1 MSSIYF
7 EQIDLSYFTT
17 NAAIGGNTG
26 GREFTFNA
34 GSSNVAAGFWI
45 RSVTFWVD
53 GNCMRGCEMWLNKAG
68 GATQLGI
75 IGQKAGNQSDTFV
88 FGDGERLTSLKL
100 WGNGYRGGRFSAV
113 EWTTSENRTFKF
125 GHLTST
131 PTYQPDIGSGFLVGL
146 FGRHAAD
153 IDCLGFA
160 VLRRIKNTR
169 LLDLVYP
176 NLQAMQVH
184 SAPESIKTIRYDNS
198 NGAVEQEFTFSGEMQ
213 VWKTSKWSITAGV
226 TIGFTYEVEG
236 KLPLL
241 SAKATTSV
249 QLSVSGTYESS
260 TTTRTSESFSF
271 PVKVPAG
278 KIITATATLYEAN
291 IDTPFTAVMVI
302 QLDTGKQITYN
313 VDGSYKGVDSDKVE
327 VRIEEE

>member
-45 RSVTFWVD
+45 RSLTFWVD

-169 LLDLVYP
+169 LY
-176 NLQAMQVH
+176 
-184 SAPESIKTIRYDNS
+184 SIWCIRTYKQCKYTLHLS
-198 NGAVEQEFTFSGEMQ
+198 PLKQSGM
-213 VWKTSKWSITAGV
+213 
-226 TIGFTYEVEG
+226 
-236 KLPLL
+236 
-241 SAKATTSV
+241 TTPME
-249 QLSVSGTYESS
+249 QLSKNSPFREKCKYGRHQSG
-260 TTTRTSESFSF
+260 R
-271 PVKVPAG
+271 
-278 KIITATATLYEAN
+278 
-291 IDTPFTAVMVI
+291 
-302 QLDTGKQITYN
+302 
-313 VDGSYKGVDSDKVE
+313 
-327 VRIEEE
+327 